1 ERRTMSSSIIKTIA
15 SEGRKFGVFLILVTQ
30 RPSRIDADALS
41 QCNSQII
48 LRITNPYDQRA
59 VAEASERL
67 GEEIMRDLPG
77 LNVGEAIIVG
87 ELTRVPV
94 IVKVRRRVTREGG
107 ADIDLVEEL
116 RRARQVLN
124 LTPSRY
130 STSGLLS
137 EV

>member
-1 ERRTMSSSIIKTIA
+1 IKTIA

-67 GEEIMRDLPG
+67 GEELMRDLPG

-94 IVKVRRRVTREGG
+94 IVKVRRRLTREGG
-107 ADIDLVEEL
+107 ADIDLVSEL
-116 RRARQVLN
+116 RRARESLN
-124 LTPSRY
+124 LAPTRY
-130 STSGLLS
+130 GAGGLLS